1 MFLPYFSVSFVA
13 HLAVAYPKRTLGGIA
28 LLILAWHV
36 AHF

>member
-13 HLAVAYPKRTLGGIA
+13 HLAVAYPKRTLGVIV
-28 LLILAWHV
+28 LLILVWHG